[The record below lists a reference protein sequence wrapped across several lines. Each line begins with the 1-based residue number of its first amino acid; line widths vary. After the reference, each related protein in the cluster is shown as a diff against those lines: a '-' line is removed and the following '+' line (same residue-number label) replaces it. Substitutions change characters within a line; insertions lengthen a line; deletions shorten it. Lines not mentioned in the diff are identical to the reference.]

1 MKFIDIILN
10 SITKKVYA
18 LSINPDD
25 IKISSLYGVEPVNRF
40 QASFPKTATIISILI
55 AIVGI
60 LVLLLKKGATK
71 KVKKIIIAII
81 VTAAVIGIICGI
93 RWYYVEK
100 TMFLY

>member
-18 LSINPDD
+18 LPISPND
-25 IKISSLYGVEPVNRF
+25 IKTSTLYGVEPVERF
-40 QASFPKTATIISILI
+40 QASLPKNATILSILI

-71 KVKKIIIAII
+71 KVKRIIIAII
-81 VTAAVIGIICGI
+81 VASAVIGIISGI
-93 RWYYVEK
+93 RWYYVEN
-100 TMFLY
+100 TMFL

>member
-18 LSINPDD
+18 LPISPND
-25 IKISSLYGVEPVNRF
+25 IKTPTLYGVEPVERF
-40 QASFPKTATIISILI
+40 QASLPKNATILSILI

-71 KVKKIIIAII
+71 KVKRIIIAII
-81 VTAAVIGIICGI
+81 VISAVIGIISGI
-93 RWYYVEK
+93 RWYYVEHN
-100 TMFLY
+100 TFI